1 MMNEWIYLAM
11 SVSMGVLVVSYAY
24 FTVNKHIATVE
35 RHEHER
41 EARKRQHLKP
51 AQ

>member
-11 SVSMGVLVVSYAY
+11 SAGMGLLVVSYAY
-24 FTVNKHIATVE
+24 FTVNRHIATVE
-35 RHEHER
+35 RHERER
-41 EARKRQHLKP
+41 EERKRQHLKP